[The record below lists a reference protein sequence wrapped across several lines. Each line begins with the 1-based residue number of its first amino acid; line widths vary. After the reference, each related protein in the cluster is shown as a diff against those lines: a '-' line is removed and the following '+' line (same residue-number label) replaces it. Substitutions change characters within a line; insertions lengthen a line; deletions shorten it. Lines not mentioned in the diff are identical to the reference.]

1 MKKNLMMVAAIGVV
15 NAGTVIELVPVRPTT
30 GTPPVGTVA
39 GYDMKG
45 DYTVKDGRFVIKMD

>member
-1 MKKNLMMVAAIGVV
+1 MNLMMVAAIGVV

-30 GTPPVGTVA
+30 GTAPVGTTA

-45 DYTVKDGRFVIKMD
+45 EYTVKDGRFVIKMD